1 MMRIIGTVVV
11 AFLVLCIVDIEFA
24 DGRHFLALKAVAR
37 HLAGRFGFYF

>member
-1 MMRIIGTVVV
+1 VVV

-37 HLAGRFGFYF
+37 HLADRFGFYF